1 MAETKEAVKE
11 EVKKEVKKEVV
22 VAVKTVF
29 DGLHSKDDPKPGNG
43 KFSTKASR
51 GTLDKR

>member
-11 EVKKEVKKEVV
+11 EVKEEVKEKEV
-22 VAVKTVF
+22 VAVKTVC
-29 DGLHSKDDPKPGNG
+29 DGLHSNDEPKPGNG
-43 KFSTKASR
+43 KFSTKATR

>member
-11 EVKKEVKKEVV
+11 VKEVKKVEPVV
-22 VAVKTVF
+22 TKV
-29 DGLHSKDDPKPGNG
+29 PG
-43 KFSTKASR
+43 KLSEKATR